1 MSSIYFRIGELFKQ
15 KETDMVGD
23 RTTQVNSDT
32 TAKNNAITAINTD
45 KTSKFDTLSA
55 DVNAAYV
62 AKGAL
67 LLAKKNELAS
77 AINALLTNATA
88 EVDSIT
94 ELISYLNA
102 NNADWISTLAA
113 KKTSLDSSLASEIS
127 DTGDY
132 NAFAGAWDVA

>member
-32 TAKNNAITAINTD
+32 TAKNNAITAINSD
-45 KTSKFDTLSA
+45 KTNKFDTLSD
-55 DVNAAYV
+55 DVHAAYL

-67 LLAKKNELAS
+67 LLAKKNEMET
-77 AINALLTNATA
+77 AINALVTNAT
-88 EVDSIT
+88 EDVDSIT

-132 NAFAGAWDVA
+132 AAFSGVWS

>member
-32 TAKNNAITAINTD
+32 TAKNNAITAINSD
-45 KTSKFDTLSA
+45 KTNKFDTLSD
-55 DVNAAYV
+55 DVHAAFL

-77 AINALLTNATA
+77 AINAL
-88 EVDSIT
+88 
-94 ELISYLNA
+94 
-102 NNADWISTLAA
+102 
-113 KKTSLDSSLASEIS
+113 
-127 DTGDY
+127 
-132 NAFAGAWDVA
+132 

>member
-1 MSSIYFRIGELFKQ
+1 MSIFSTIGGRVKAE
-15 KETDMVGD
+15 ESSMVEQ
-23 RTTQVNSDT
+23 RVAQVTKDDADKDDAIKGINEDKSD
-32 TAKNNAITAINTD
+32 
-45 KTSKFDTLSA
+45 KFDTLSA

-67 LLAKKNELAS
+67 LLAKKNEMET
-77 AINALLTNATA
+77 AINALVTNAT
-88 EVDSIT
+88 ENVDSIT

>member
-1 MSSIYFRIGELFKQ
+1 MSIFSTIGGRVKAE
-15 KETDMVGD
+15 ESSMVEQ
-23 RTTQVNSDT
+23 RVAQVTKDDADKDDAIKGINEDKSD
-32 TAKNNAITAINTD
+32 
-45 KTSKFDTLSA
+45 KFSTLSA
-55 DVNAAYV
+55 DVSAAYV

-67 LLAKKNELAS
+67 LLAKKNEMET
-77 AINALLTNATA
+77 AINALVTNAT
-88 EVDSIT
+88 ENVDSIT

>member
-1 MSSIYFRIGELFKQ
+1 MRWKA
-15 KETDMVGD
+15 
-23 RTTQVNSDT
+23 N
-32 TAKNNAITAINTD
+32 
-45 KTSKFDTLSA
+45 
-55 DVNAAYV
+55 
-62 AKGAL
+62 
-67 LLAKKNELAS
+67 
-77 AINALLTNATA
+77 INALVTNAT
-88 EVDSIT
+88 ENVDSIT

>member
-1 MSSIYFRIGELFKQ
+1 MSIFSTIGSRVKAE
-15 KETDMVGD
+15 ESSMVEQ
-23 RTTQVNSDT
+23 RVAQVTKDDADKDDAIKGINEDKSD
-32 TAKNNAITAINTD
+32 
-45 KTSKFDTLSA
+45 KFSTLSD

-67 LLAKKNELAS
+67 LLAKKNEMEAS
-77 AINALLTNATA
+77 INALVTNAT
-88 EVDSIT
+88 ENVDSIT

>member
-1 MSSIYFRIGELFKQ
+1 MSSIYFKIGELFKQ

-32 TAKNNAITAINTD
+32 TAKNNAITAINSD
-45 KTSKFDTLSA
+45 KTNKFDTLSD
-55 DVNAAYV
+55 DVHAAFL

-67 LLAKKNELAS
+67 LLAKKNEMET
-77 AINALLTNATA
+77 AINALVTNAT
-88 EVDSIT
+88 EDVDSIT

-113 KKTSLDSSLASEIS
+113 KKTSLDSQ
-127 DTGDY
+127 
-132 NAFAGAWDVA
+132 

>member
-1 MSSIYFRIGELFKQ
+1 MSIFSTIGGRVKAE
-15 KETDMVGD
+15 EVSMVNEREAQITVDGD
-23 RTTQVNSDT
+23 
-32 TAKNNAITAINTD
+32 AKDAAILAINED
-45 KTSKFDTLSA
+45 KSDKFDDLSD
-55 DVNAAYV
+55 DVHAAYL

-67 LLAKKNELAS
+67 LLAKKNEMET
-77 AINALLTNATA
+77 AINALVTNAT
-88 EVDSIT
+88 ENVDSIT

-132 NAFAGAWDVA
+132 AAFSGVWS

>member
-1 MSSIYFRIGELFKQ
+1 MSIFSTIGSKVKAE
-15 KETDMVGD
+15 ESSMVEQ
-23 RTTQVNSDT
+23 RVAQVTKDDADKDDAIKGINEDKSD
-32 TAKNNAITAINTD
+32 
-45 KTSKFDTLSA
+45 KFSTLSA
-55 DVNAAYV
+55 DVSAAYV

-67 LLAKKNELAS
+67 LLAKKNEMEAN
-77 AINALLTNATA
+77 INALVTNAT
-88 EVDSIT
+88 ENVDSIT

-102 NNADWISTLAA
+102 NNADWISTLTA

>member
-1 MSSIYFRIGELFKQ
+1 MSIFSTIGSRVKAE
-15 KETDMVGD
+15 ESSMVEQ
-23 RTTQVNSDT
+23 RVAQVTKDDADKDDAIKGINEDKSD
-32 TAKNNAITAINTD
+32 
-45 KTSKFDTLSA
+45 KFSTLSD

-67 LLAKKNELAS
+67 LLAKKNEMEAN
-77 AINALLTNATA
+77 INALVTNAT
-88 EVDSIT
+88 ENVDSIT